1 MLHITAVNGQAVSSP
16 DDLAGALSRFHPGDT
31 VSVTWV
37 SPAGQQTTSRLHL
50 AAGPPQ

>member
-1 MLHITAVNGQAVSSP
+1 VNAQAVSSP
-16 DDLAGALSRFHPGDT
+16 DDLTGTLSRFHPGDT

-37 SPAGQQTTSRLHL
+37 SLSGQQTSSRLHL

>member
-1 MLHITAVNGQAVSSP
+1 M
-16 DDLAGALSRFHPGDT
+16 SRFDPGDT

-37 SPAGQQTTSRLHL
+37 SQSGQQTTSRLHL